1 MEVLPF
7 SLHLYFLCKYH
18 VWNINYTAVMCRMK
32 VSFAIN
38 MKSSKC
44 LINNVLRLKRNIIFW
59 KSASAFSILF
69 WICIYGFFGFLIV
82 LNGSVFGFLV
92 SCFVCVFFFKIL
104 PLCKIKTLR
113 AWWKSCYGDCK
124 YRVDVSNLGMG
135 LCSNTSF

>member
-38 MKSSKC
+38 MKCSKC

-69 WICIYGFFGFLIV
+69 WICIYGFFDYLFWTV
-82 LNGSVFGFLV
+82 VFLV
-92 SCFVCVFFFKIL
+92 FWCLVLCFFFFKIL